1 MMSSENWYF
10 TADTN
15 SKGYTYIKAYQTEWD
30 PVRKR
35 SRSINRRHVGRLHD
49 DGHVTPSPGFLA
61 SFPQY
66 AGFTLY
72 YGANKQLVDE
82 VTYRRDFPASPGPK
96 RDVEDVTRLA
106 TLQCGLTWA
115 AIEIAQESGLYRDL
129 VAVFGE
135 KNARGLLDLAIY
147 KLDAGN
153 AMASFEPWWQSVYLK
168 SSVPMSDQRISELLS
183 SITTQDFDA
192 FFSRRH
198 EAKLKGAKG
207 QTLSYALD
215 NTSISTH
222 SRTIADAAYGYAK
235 RDPELKQIN
244 YTFVCDQAD
253 GEIVFAYTYE
263 GSIND
268 ATASSEIIYRMRD
281 AKLNLENVILVTDR
295 GYSSLWNIQK
305 LINLEMKY
313 IQGVKVVEDSIKKA
327 YDQAKASLQDVAF
340 YDSEL
345 GVYACTYEE
354 PWQQQT
360 ESGRLYHKTHVHL
373 YRFPGAEE
381 DAMKVLAAKAAEIL
395 RYKQSGLKVPP
406 DLWRTHGKYVI
417 ERKINKTKEWIRN
430 DKEIREAIRYAG
442 CFVIRSNVEADP
454 FKAFG
459 IYNERNTIEVD
470 FNQYKNWVDGSRLHC
485 TGTSYLGKLF
495 VCTLAASIRL
505 MMLHR
510 AHTNS
515 EKLGIKI
522 PHNSMDHL
530 FSLLRNLLAERRRD
544 ANAWVVRAA
553 AKKQRDMLALL
564 GLKLPP
570 KVLRC

>member
-1 MMSSENWYF
+1 MSSENWYF

-15 SKGYTYIKAYQTEWD
+15 AKGYTYIKAYQTEWD

-35 SRSINRRHVGRLHD
+35 SRSINRRHVGRLHE

-66 AGFTLY
+66 AGYTLY

-82 VTYRRDFPASPGPK
+82 MTYRRDFPDSPGPK
-96 RDVEDVTRLA
+96 RDAEDLTRLA
-106 TLQCGLTWA
+106 TLQCGMTWA
-115 AIEIAQESGLYRDL
+115 AIAIAEESGLYRDL
-129 VAVFGE
+129 VSVFGE

-168 SSVPMSDQRISELLS
+168 SSAPMSDQRISELLS
-183 SITTQDFDA
+183 SVTPRDFDA

-198 EAKLKGAKG
+198 EAKLKNAKG
-207 QTLSYALD
+207 QVLSYALD

-222 SRTIADAAYGYAK
+222 SRSIADAAYGYAK

-268 ATASSEIIYRMRD
+268 ATAFSEIIYRMRD
-281 AKLNLENVILVTDR
+281 AKLNLENVTLVTDR

-305 LINLEMKY
+305 MINLEMKY
-313 IQGVKVVEDSIKKA
+313 IQGVKVTEDSIKNEYDKA
-327 YDQAKASLQDVAF
+327 RASLQDIAF
-340 YDSEL
+340 YDSDL

-360 ESGRLYHKTHVHL
+360 ESGQLYHKTHVHL

-381 DAMKVLAAKAAEIL
+381 CEMKILAAKATEIL

-406 DLWRTHGKYVI
+406 DLWRTHGRFVI
-417 ERKINKTKEWIRN
+417 EKVIDGERKWIRN
-430 DKEIREAIRYAG
+430 DNEIRKAIRYAG
-442 CFVIRSNVEADP
+442 CFVIRSNVETNP

-459 IYNERNTIEVD
+459 IYNKRNAIEID

-495 VCTLAASIRL
+495 VCTLAASLRL

-510 AHTNS
+510 VHANS

-544 ANAWVVRAA
+544 ANAWVVRTA

-570 KVLRC
+570 KVLHC

>member
-1 MMSSENWYF
+1 MSSENWYF

-15 SKGYTYIKAYQTEWD
+15 AKGYTYIKAYQTEWD

-35 SRSINRRHVGRLHD
+35 SRSINRRHVGRLHE

-66 AGFTLY
+66 AGYTLY

-82 VTYRRDFPASPGPK
+82 MTYRRDFPDSPGPK
-96 RDVEDVTRLA
+96 RDAEDLTRLA
-106 TLQCGLTWA
+106 TLQCGMTWA
-115 AIEIAQESGLYRDL
+115 AIAIAEESGLYRDL
-129 VAVFGE
+129 VSVFGE

-168 SSVPMSDQRISELLS
+168 SSAPMSDQRISELLS
-183 SITTQDFDA
+183 SVTPRDFDA

-198 EAKLKGAKG
+198 EAKLKNAKG
-207 QTLSYALD
+207 QVLSYALD

-222 SRTIADAAYGYAK
+222 SRSIADAAYGYAK

-268 ATASSEIIYRMRD
+268 ATAFSEIIYRMRD
-281 AKLNLENVILVTDR
+281 AKLNLENVTLVTDR

-305 LINLEMKY
+305 MINLEMKY
-313 IQGVKVVEDSIKKA
+313 IQGVKVTEDSIKNEYDKA
-327 YDQAKASLQDVAF
+327 RASLQDIAF
-340 YDSEL
+340 YDSDL

-360 ESGRLYHKTHVHL
+360 ESGQLYHKTHVHL

-381 DAMKVLAAKAAEIL
+381 CEMKILAAKATEIL

-406 DLWRTHGKYVI
+406 DLWRTHGRFVI
-417 ERKINKTKEWIRN
+417 EKVIDGERKWIRN
-430 DKEIREAIRYAG
+430 DNEIRKAIRYAG
-442 CFVIRSNVEADP
+442 CFVIRSNVETNP

-459 IYNERNTIEVD
+459 IYNKRNAIEVD
-470 FNQYKNWVDGSRLHC
+470 FNQYKNWVDGSRLQC

-495 VCTLAASIRL
+495 VCTLAASLRL

-510 AHTNS
+510 VHANS

-544 ANAWVVRAA
+544 ANAWVVRTA

-570 KVLRC
+570 KVLHC

>member
-1 MMSSENWYF
+1 MSSENWYF

-15 SKGYTYIKAYQTEWD
+15 AKGYTYIKAYQTEWD

-35 SRSINRRHVGRLHD
+35 SRSINRRHVGRLHE

-66 AGFTLY
+66 AGYTLY

-82 VTYRRDFPASPGPK
+82 MTYRRDFPDSPGPK
-96 RDVEDVTRLA
+96 RDAEDLTRLA
-106 TLQCGLTWA
+106 TLQCGMTWA
-115 AIEIAQESGLYRDL
+115 AIAIAEESGLYRDL
-129 VAVFGE
+129 VSVFGE

-168 SSVPMSDQRISELLS
+168 SSAPMSDQRISELLS
-183 SITTQDFDA
+183 SVTPRDFDA

-198 EAKLKGAKG
+198 EAKLKNAKG
-207 QTLSYALD
+207 QVLSYALD

-222 SRTIADAAYGYAK
+222 SRSIADAAYGYAK

-268 ATASSEIIYRMRD
+268 ATAFSEIIYRMRD
-281 AKLNLENVILVTDR
+281 AKLNLENVTLVTDR

-305 LINLEMKY
+305 MINLEMKY
-313 IQGVKVVEDSIKKA
+313 IQGVKVTEDSIKNEYDKA
-327 YDQAKASLQDVAF
+327 RASLQDIAF
-340 YDSEL
+340 YDSDL

-360 ESGRLYHKTHVHL
+360 ESGQLYHKTHVHL

-381 DAMKVLAAKAAEIL
+381 CEMKILAAKATEIL

-406 DLWRTHGKYVI
+406 DLWRTHGRFVI
-417 ERKINKTKEWIRN
+417 EKVIDGERKWIRN
-430 DKEIREAIRYAG
+430 DNEIRKAIRYAG
-442 CFVIRSNVEADP
+442 CFVIRSNVETNP

-459 IYNERNTIEVD
+459 IYNKRNAIEVD
-470 FNQYKNWVDGSRLHC
+470 FNQYKNWVDGGRLHC

-495 VCTLAASIRL
+495 VCTLAASLRL

-510 AHTNS
+510 VHANS

-544 ANAWVVRAA
+544 ANAWVVRTA

-570 KVLRC
+570 KVLHC

>member
-115 AIEIAQESGLYRDL
+115 AIKIAQESGLYRDL

-268 ATASSEIIYRMRD
+268 ATAFSEIIYRMRD

-495 VCTLAASIRL
+495 VCTLAASR
-505 MMLHR
+505 
-510 AHTNS
+510 
-515 EKLGIKI
+515 E
-522 PHNSMDHL
+522 
-530 FSLLRNLLAERRRD
+530 
-544 ANAWVVRAA
+544 
-553 AKKQRDMLALL
+553 
-564 GLKLPP
+564 LP
-570 KVLRC
+570 

>member
-1 MMSSENWYF
+1 MSSENWYF

-263 GSIND
+263 GSIN
-268 ATASSEIIYRMRD
+268 
-281 AKLNLENVILVTDR
+281 
-295 GYSSLWNIQK
+295 
-305 LINLEMKY
+305 
-313 IQGVKVVEDSIKKA
+313 
-327 YDQAKASLQDVAF
+327 
-340 YDSEL
+340 
-345 GVYACTYEE
+345 
-354 PWQQQT
+354 P
-360 ESGRLYHKTHVHL
+360 
-373 YRFPGAEE
+373 
-381 DAMKVLAAKAAEIL
+381 
-395 RYKQSGLKVPP
+395 
-406 DLWRTHGKYVI
+406 
-417 ERKINKTKEWIRN
+417 
-430 DKEIREAIRYAG
+430 
-442 CFVIRSNVEADP
+442 
-454 FKAFG
+454 
-459 IYNERNTIEVD
+459 
-470 FNQYKNWVDGSRLHC
+470 
-485 TGTSYLGKLF
+485 
-495 VCTLAASIRL
+495 
-505 MMLHR
+505 
-510 AHTNS
+510 
-515 EKLGIKI
+515 
-522 PHNSMDHL
+522 
-530 FSLLRNLLAERRRD
+530 
-544 ANAWVVRAA
+544 
-553 AKKQRDMLALL
+553 
-564 GLKLPP
+564 
-570 KVLRC
+570 

>member
-1 MMSSENWYF
+1 MSSENWYF

-15 SKGYTYIKAYQTEWD
+15 AKGYTYIKAYQTEWD

-35 SRSINRRHVGRLHD
+35 SRSINRRHVGRLHE

-66 AGFTLY
+66 AGYTLY

-82 VTYRRDFPASPGPK
+82 MTYRRDFPDSPGPK
-96 RDVEDVTRLA
+96 RDAEDLTRLA
-106 TLQCGLTWA
+106 TLQCGMTWA
-115 AIEIAQESGLYRDL
+115 AIAIAEESGLYRDL
-129 VAVFGE
+129 VSVFGE

-168 SSVPMSDQRISELLS
+168 SSAPMGDQRISELLS
-183 SITTQDFDA
+183 SVTPRDFDA

-198 EAKLKGAKG
+198 EAKLKNAKG
-207 QTLSYALD
+207 QVLSYALD

-222 SRTIADAAYGYAK
+222 SRSIADAAYGYAK

-268 ATASSEIIYRMRD
+268 ATAFSEIIYRMRD
-281 AKLNLENVILVTDR
+281 AKLNLENVTLVTDR

-305 LINLEMKY
+305 MINLEMKY
-313 IQGVKVVEDSIKKA
+313 IQGVKVTEDSIKNEYDKA
-327 YDQAKASLQDVAF
+327 RASLQDIAF
-340 YDSEL
+340 YDSDL

-360 ESGRLYHKTHVHL
+360 ESGQLYHKTHVHL

-381 DAMKVLAAKAAEIL
+381 CEMKILAAKATEIL

-406 DLWRTHGKYVI
+406 DLWRTHGRFVI
-417 ERKINKTKEWIRN
+417 EKVIDGERKWIRN
-430 DKEIREAIRYAG
+430 DNEIRKAIRYAG
-442 CFVIRSNVEADP
+442 CFVIRSNVETNP

-459 IYNERNTIEVD
+459 IYNKRNAIEVD

-485 TGTSYLGKLF
+485 TRTSYLGKLF
-495 VCTLAASIRL
+495 VCTLAASLRL

-510 AHTNS
+510 VHANS

-544 ANAWVVRAA
+544 ANAWVVRTA

-570 KVLRC
+570 KVLHC

>member
-1 MMSSENWYF
+1 M
-10 TADTN
+10 
-15 SKGYTYIKAYQTEWD
+15 
-30 PVRKR
+30 
-35 SRSINRRHVGRLHD
+35 
-49 DGHVTPSPGFLA
+49 
-61 SFPQY
+61 
-66 AGFTLY
+66 
-72 YGANKQLVDE
+72 
-82 VTYRRDFPASPGPK
+82 
-96 RDVEDVTRLA
+96 
-106 TLQCGLTWA
+106 
-115 AIEIAQESGLYRDL
+115 
-129 VAVFGE
+129 FGE

-168 SSVPMSDQRISELLS
+168 SSAPMSDQRISELLS
-183 SITTQDFDA
+183 SVTPRDFDA

-198 EAKLKGAKG
+198 EAKLKNAKG
-207 QTLSYALD
+207 QVLSYALD

-222 SRTIADAAYGYAK
+222 SRSIADAAYGYAK

-253 GEIVFAYTYE
+253 REIVFAYTYE

-268 ATASSEIIYRMRD
+268 ATAFSEIIYRMRD
-281 AKLNLENVILVTDR
+281 AKLNLENVTLVTDR

-305 LINLEMKY
+305 MINLEMKY
-313 IQGVKVVEDSIKKA
+313 IQGVKVTEDSIKNEYDKA
-327 YDQAKASLQDVAF
+327 RASLQDIAF
-340 YDSEL
+340 YDSDL

-360 ESGRLYHKTHVHL
+360 ESGQLYHKTHVHL

-381 DAMKVLAAKAAEIL
+381 CEMKILAAKATEIL
-395 RYKQSGLKVPP
+395 RYKQSALKVPP
-406 DLWRTHGKYVI
+406 DLWRTHGRFVI
-417 ERKINKTKEWIRN
+417 EKVIDGERKWIRN
-430 DKEIREAIRYAG
+430 DNEIRKAIRYAG
-442 CFVIRSNVEADP
+442 CFVIRSNVETNP

-459 IYNERNTIEVD
+459 IYNKRNAIEVD

-495 VCTLAASIRL
+495 VCTLAASLRL

-510 AHTNS
+510 VHANS

-544 ANAWVVRAA
+544 ANAWVVRTA

-570 KVLRC
+570 KVLHC